1 MMSDQPSLQWRDE
14 WESDRDRERDLD
26 WEEVH
31 RYERER
37 WEEFVVSE
45 GEEGEEKEKR
55 EKK

>member
-14 WESDRDRERDLD
+14 WESDRDRGRDLD